1 MIELNLLPD
10 IKQEFVQA
18 RRQKRLVVAS
28 MFLLSLASIAVVVL
42 LAFYAFAG
50 QTLRQQ
56 LADDDIKKYSKQ
68 LNEKDNLVRDLTI
81 QNQLA
86 SITELHKTKGEY
98 GRIFDYLKM
107 LNPGAPND
115 VKIFKAVFDTT
126 TGIISIEASAK
137 DFKAITVFKDT
148 LQNAEIQYRDPED
161 YNKRKETPMFTG
173 ITISDAGLGKDS
185 SGNQVAS
192 FKAQVVYDPI
202 AFDWTIK
209 SPVLK
214 VPQEKTN
221 QSASRVSVFADTPPA
236 IEQGAQ

>member
-28 MFLLSLASIAVVVL
+28 MFLLSLASIGVVAL

-50 QTLRQQ
+50 QSLRQK
-56 LADDDIKKYSKQ
+56 LADDDIKKYSNQ
-68 LNEKDNLVRDLTI
+68 LNQKDNLVRDLTI

-98 GRIFDYLKM
+98 GRIFDYLKT
-107 LNPGAPND
+107 LNPAAPNE

-126 TGIISIEASAK
+126 TNSILIEASAK
-137 DFKAITVFKDT
+137 DFSAISVFKET
-148 LQNAEIQYRDPED
+148 LKNAKIQYKDPLED
-161 YNKRKETPMFTG
+161 NKQKTTRMFTG

-185 SGNQVAS
+185 AGNQVAS
-192 FKAQVVYDPI
+192 FKAQVIYDPV
-202 AFDWTIK
+202 AFDWTVK
-209 SPVLK
+209 NPVLQ
-214 VPQEKTN
+214 VPKGKTN
-221 QSASRVSVFADTPPA
+221 QSASQVSVFAETPPA
-236 IEQGAQ
+236 VEGSTP